1 MLIEILAGTD
11 SRWQRSKERARPGDP
26 SDRATF
32 ISQEKSEEVALDAA
46 GQALVATAEL
56 ADLVLF
62 NNGSLEDLHG
72 NLEEL
77 IERLP

>member
-1 MLIEILAGTD
+1 M
-11 SRWQRSKERARPGDP
+11 
-26 SDRATF
+26 
-32 ISQEKSEEVALDAA
+32 ALDAA

-56 ADLVLF
+56 ANLVIF

-72 NLEEL
+72 ELEEL

>member
-1 MLIEILAGTD
+1 M
-11 SRWQRSKERARPGDP
+11 
-26 SDRATF
+26 
-32 ISQEKSEEVALDAA
+32 ALDAA

-72 NLEEL
+72 DLEEL